1 MSRTLKGTR
10 ARGLPPKLL
19 LSQRQDATGSFPTKW
34 RTASDNRTGKYPV
47 FFNDDKVIRF
57 NEKIANPDM
66 YVYVDP
72 ALEYEENI
80 GYFDTL
86 SNTKTFHFS
95 TIFSTTPVVVLSDV
109 IANNNNCDVNLFL
122 SEVSSGP
129 SGYFIVSASAPFLG
143 SFIYKAAKLIN
154 GEIISRK
161 PLYAERYAKIISLQ
175 STLNNT
181 NNFSVYIGGFRPE
194 ESSVTFLDTAPGNN
208 QADISASIKNI
219 TSTIAEITASALVT
233 SVYANYIGLQSNI
246 NEPVI
251 VNGITYPLVM
261 TPGAINS
268 DLSPDTKTD
277 LYKQPYISN
286 GYIVNKPIATSGSM
300 SRNIADSFVTFTP
313 GQDIQAFRDNANL
326 AVDGKISSSVNGIN
340 PFYATGSALTITG
353 EGFQQP
359 LWSKSKIEIDITPS
373 ESQLIET
380 KSSGSSGCYPMAYW
394 NKNTRKYDGIGNG
407 KGINSY
413 AGSTNGLKSF
423 LSEQVFG
430 YGPSMDSGGTVPNKN
445 IYRTYGRMLSSL
457 GYPYHKKFTPSQDQ
471 QILASDFISE
481 PFLIEKIILEIDCVL
496 QHNYPSNSAIWT
508 FFLMNSRNDQPN
520 KEIGQQEIVSV
531 IGNGPQ
537 SSFTTSSLSTQSY
550 MDVIDYLQVNFKVNA
565 IGGTI
570 DRDLTVIPTLF
581 PSYKE
586 YNGQMVI
593 SSSVKSNLSYE
604 LLPTPFSGTFGVGNL
619 FVPTLSNSGRNQ
631 IYNANGREWINSFE
645 KTNVIESYNN
655 SNNIFTEINQ
665 FYTKTNPYILLP
677 TDKLTFGFQL
687 PWSRLGSATTKFSS
701 LAFSPVKGIHKITL
715 YGSSLRINPE
725 TNQLEEHHD
734 TLNQLFSSDSVHE
747 EIGD

>member
-72 ALEYEENI
+72 VLEYEENI
-80 GYFDTL
+80 GCFDIL

-95 TIFSTTPVVVLSDV
+95 TNFSTTPVVVLSDV
-109 IANNNNCDVNLFL
+109 IVYNNNCDVNLFL
-122 SEVSSGP
+122 SEVLSGP

-143 SFIYKAAKLIN
+143 SFIYKAAGLIN

-181 NNFSVYIGGFRPE
+181 NNFSVYVGGFRPE

-219 TSTIAEITASALVT
+219 TGTIAEITASALVT

-313 GQDIQAFRDNANL
+313 GQDIQAFRDNSNP

-340 PFYATGSALTITG
+340 PFYATGSAVDVTG
-353 EGFQQP
+353 QGFQQP

-373 ESQLIET
+373 ESQIIET
-380 KSSGSSGCYPMAYW
+380 RSSGSSGCYPMAYW
-394 NKNTRKYDGIGNG
+394 NKTTKKYEGIGNG
-407 KGINSY
+407 KGIDSY
-413 AGSTNGLKSF
+413 AASIDGLKGF
-423 LSEQVFG
+423 LSEQIFG
-430 YGPSMDSGGTVPNKN
+430 YGPSMDNGSVLSNKN
-445 IYRTYGRMLSSL
+445 LYRTYGRMISSL
-457 GYPYHKKFTPSQDQ
+457 GYPYHKKFNPSQDQ
-471 QILASDFISE
+471 QILVSNFISE

-496 QHNYPSNSAIWT
+496 QHNYSSNSAIWS
-508 FFLMNSRNDQPN
+508 FFLMNSRNNQPN
-520 KEIGQQEIVSV
+520 EEIGKQEIVSV
-531 IGNGPQ
+531 IASALQP
-537 SSFTTSSLSTQSY
+537 SFTTSSLSTESY
-550 MDVIDYLQVNFKVNA
+550 VDVIDHLQVNFRSNG
-565 IGGTI
+565 IGTNI
-570 DRDLTVIPTLF
+570 NRELTVNPTVT
-581 PSYKE
+581 SYTEFK
-586 YNGQMVI
+586 GQMTI
-593 SSSVKSNLSYE
+593 SSSVKSSLSYE
-604 LLPTPFSGTFGVGNL
+604 LLTTPFSGALTAGNL

-631 IYNANGREWINSFE
+631 IYNTNGREWINSFE
-645 KTNVIESYNN
+645 KTKVIDSYYGGND
-655 SNNIFTEINQ
+655 IITKINE
-665 FYTKTNPYILLP
+665 FYTKKNPYILLP

-687 PWSRLGSATTKFSS
+687 PWAAEGSATTKFSS
-701 LAFSPVKGIHKITL
+701 LAFAPVKGIHKITL
-715 YGSSLRINPE
+715 YGSTLRLNPE

-734 TLNQLFSSDSVHE
+734 TLNQLLSSNSIYE